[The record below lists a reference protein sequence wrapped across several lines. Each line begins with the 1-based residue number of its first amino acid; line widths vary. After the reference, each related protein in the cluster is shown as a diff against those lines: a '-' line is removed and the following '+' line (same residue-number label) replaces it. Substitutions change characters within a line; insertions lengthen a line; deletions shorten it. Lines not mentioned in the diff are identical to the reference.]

1 MRISTIQLQ
10 RQQVNAILDQQSR
23 LSETELQV
31 ATGKRILTPAD
42 DPQAAKVILDL
53 NNTIETT
60 RQYQTNA
67 DRAVNRLSLE
77 EGALEGVTTLLQRV
91 RELAVQGRNDSLSDA
106 DRKALAV
113 EVRERLKEL
122 IELANTRDSNGEYLF
137 AGHSTGT
144 RPFTTDGAG
153 NFSYNGDQG
162 QRFLQI
168 SPTLQVAGGD
178 SGSEVFWAIPNGNG
192 VFQAS
197 ESLTNAGD
205 GVVTPS
211 SITDLGVWRAN
222 TDTYTITLNAGGTYD
237 VTDSSPAVVASGTYA
252 DGAAIGFAGIEVTL
266 NGTPTAGDTFT
277 VGPSTRQDV
286 FSTVQDLVDA
296 LEAGG
301 GDPASQGHFGNAV
314 NRFLLDIDRALDN
327 VTAARA
333 KVGARLNAIDSQKN
347 TNEDTILYA
356 QQNLS
361 QVQDLDYAEAT
372 GRLQLQ
378 LLGLQAAQQ
387 AFVRVQGL
395 SLFNFL

>member
-53 NNTIETT
+53 NNTIDTT

-137 AGHSTGT
+137 AGYSTST

-153 NFSYNGDQG
+153 GFSYDGDQG

-168 SPTLQVAGGD
+168 SPTLQVAVGD

-237 VTDSSPAVVASGTYA
+237 VTDSGAAVVASGTYA
-252 DGAAIGFAGIEVTL
+252 DGAAISFEGIEVTL
-266 NGTPTAGDTFT
+266 NGTPAPGDTFT

-286 FSTVQDLVDA
+286 FTTVQDLVDA

-301 GDPASQGHFGNAV
+301 GDPASRGHFGNAMG
-314 NRFLLDIDRALDN
+314 RFLLDIDQALDN
-327 VTAARA
+327 VTAVRA

-387 AFVRVQGL
+387 AFMQVQGL
-395 SLFNFL
+395 SLFNYL